1 MSESSDKTSKCE
13 TNVPTANPQETE
25 KFIEPASK
33 PEKTIEFQTPSVPK
47 LKPKP
52 KPSTSLSANSI
63 DTRRS
68 RREIKRKK
76 FDDEIVD
83 TAPVVAPPG
92 FTNPLLYTSGPS
104 SRSSLAS
111 PPTFIPN
118 TPTTPTMSSLP
129 PPSTPDTPLSARQS
143 NPFSF
148 TSSSSS
154 SLGRQGKGLGSG
166 KSLRSTRTA
175 SVAAELERKRKEK
188 NKKKQRKDG
197 AWKGLGRWK
206 PTDDLALITAV
217 QQTNDL
223 PSVHRGVKFSCHF
236 TLTEVNSRW
245 NALLYNPIIS
255 KLALQAIRNLHPE
268 VVLQV
273 QRKTLFS
280 QPEIDLLSSIKS
292 TTVMPIVFGN
302 SFSEWKLSF
311 SNLCVSAPSSERF

>member
-1 MSESSDKTSKCE
+1 MSESFDKTSKCE
-13 TNVPTANPQETE
+13 TSVPTANPQTE
-25 KFIEPASK
+25 KFVEPATK
-33 PEKTIEFQTPSVPK
+33 PEKTIEFQTPVVPK

-52 KPSTSLSANSI
+52 KPSTSVSANSI

-92 FTNPLLYTSGPS
+92 FTNPLLYNTGSS

-188 NKKKQRKDG
+188 NKKKQRKDT

-217 QQTNDL
+217 QQ
-223 PSVHRGVKFSCHF
+223 V
-236 TLTEVNSRW
+236 
-245 NALLYNPIIS
+245 
-255 KLALQAIRNLHPE
+255 
-268 VVLQV
+268 
-273 QRKTLFS
+273 
-280 QPEIDLLSSIKS
+280 
-292 TTVMPIVFGN
+292 
-302 SFSEWKLSF
+302 
-311 SNLCVSAPSSERF
+311 